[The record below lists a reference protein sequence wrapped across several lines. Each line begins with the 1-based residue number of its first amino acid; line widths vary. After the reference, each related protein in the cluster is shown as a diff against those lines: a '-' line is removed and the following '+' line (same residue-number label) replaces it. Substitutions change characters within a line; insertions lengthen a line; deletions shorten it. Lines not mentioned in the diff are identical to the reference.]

1 MYTRGLPIFNTYRD
15 LFYKNKIKRIPE
27 DIYNFLT
34 PVALA
39 HLIMGDGKGR
49 KHGLNICL
57 DSYNLKDI
65 IRLMNVL
72 IIKYNYKY
80 FSYLKKNNNKILF
93 YIKYIN
99 FFIIKKKKFKFKII
113 IIIFL

>member
-1 MYTRGLPIFNTYRD
+1 MYTRGLPCFNTYRD

-72 IIKYNYKY
+72 IIKYN
-80 FSYLKKNNNKILF
+80 L
-93 YIKYIN
+93 
-99 FFIIKKKKFKFKII
+99 II
-113 IIIFL
+113 IINKIKLVYIYIFNIVFKKDNILIMLF